1 MTAQEAT
8 AQVFFAAFKA
18 LSRREQETVLAL
30 MGRDKK
36 LRRVLEEISDRLII
50 EEERPKP
57 SRPLR
62 DYIEEREQRERV
74 KAKARR

>member
-8 AQVFFAAFKA
+8 AQVFFTAFKA

-30 MGRDKK
+30 MGRDRK
-36 LRRVLEEISDRLII
+36 LRRVLEEISDRLVI
-50 EEERPKP
+50 EEERSKP